1 MTRLLALLLAIATLV
16 PCAAAAQ
23 SPPVAG
29 VTTGNPF
36 NPGDTNNPHPTMLW
50 WGPASPYGQFIRWVW
65 MPPKALRTV
74 DGTDLYEPGYWVS
87 QTTAGY
93 YYPARW
99 VLQETTPGSYAW
111 ALINGGAVPYA
122 R

>member
-1 MTRLLALLLAIATLV
+1 MRCLLALALVAAVLA

-23 SPPVAG
+23 SPLPPG

-36 NPGDTNNPHPTMLW
+36 NPGDPNNPHPTMPW
-50 WGPASPYGQFIRWVW
+50 FGPATPYGQFIRWVW
-65 MPPKALRTV
+65 MPPKALRTG
-74 DGTDLYEPGYWVS
+74 DGAELYEPGYWVS

-93 YYPARW
+93 YYPPRW
-99 VLQETTPGSYAW
+99 VLQETTPGTYGW
-111 ALINGGAVPYA
+111 ALINGGAVPFA